1 MDHDAG
7 VMSEF
12 TKDMESKGML
22 LYLSECLI
30 VAMQWELHRQRNVT
44 TYMNA

>member
-22 LYLSECLI
+22 LI
-30 VAMQWELHRQRNVT
+30 QVNVAS
-44 TYMNA
+44 

>member
-22 LYLSECLI
+22 LI
-30 VAMQWELHRQRNVT
+30 QVNVAWQELHR
-44 TYMNA
+44 